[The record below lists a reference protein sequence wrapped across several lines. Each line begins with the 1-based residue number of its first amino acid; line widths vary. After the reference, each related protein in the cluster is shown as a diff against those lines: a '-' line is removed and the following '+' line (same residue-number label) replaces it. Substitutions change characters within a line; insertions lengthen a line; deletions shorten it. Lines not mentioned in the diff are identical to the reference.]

1 MSGRAAPALRAA
13 PTGAWLLLAGLAAW
27 IAVALGAANIDAAAP
42 ATFAAAWTLMMAAM
56 MLPSLVPAG
65 RAVAEVA
72 AQRRERWAGAGLVP
86 FAIGYLF
93 VWGLVGLA
101 AAGVLEAGR
110 AAGIAVDGRV

>member
-1 MSGRAAPALRAA
+1 MRGRSAPALRAGPA
-13 PTGAWLLLAGLAAW
+13 GTGLVLAGLAAW
-27 IAVALGAANIDAAAP
+27 VAVARGAADLDGAGPAA
-42 ATFAAAWTLMMAAM
+42 FAGAWTLMMAAM

-86 FAIGYLF
+86 FATGYLF

-101 AAGVLEAGR
+101 AAGALAAGR
-110 AAGIAVDGRV
+110 AA